1 MARLEEQDFDE
12 KRLARRQR
20 RKKSQLIAYI
30 ILAATCLVVFGG
42 CAVLIYFLNGVI
54 KTGKATQETAIVEEQ
69 AQEEDVS
76 QVIETPEVVQEPEE
90 YTQEDML
97 GDIVGSVIE
106 EQSLEDK
113 VAGLF
118 IITPEQLTGVDTA
131 VKAGSGTQEALST
144 YAVGGIVYS
153 SKNIKNTDQIKEML
167 DATVSMS
174 KYPIFTILSDQGNMS
189 DSVKDTLSLRPDID
203 ITDSETAYQ
212 AGTQIGSEL
221 FKYGFNSTVA
231 PLIDMTEEGN
241 FSQEIDLAR
250 DVAAGFSKGL
260 TESGILSCSY
270 LFPLKGD
277 TLSGMGSSDKSK
289 DDLVLNEYEVFKSVI
304 DSGYAGAIMVSNVS
318 LPNVTSDNTPASLS
332 DIIITE
338 ELRGTLGYDG
348 IVITAPLNE
357 GAITEYYTS
366 GEAAVAAI
374 KAGADMIYIPE
385 DFTEAYNA
393 VLEAVSSGSISQD
406 RLNESLRRIY
416 TVKYADRVNE
426 ISSGN

>member
-1 MARLEEQDFDE
+1 MARMEEQDFDE

-20 RKKSQLIAYI
+20 RKRSQLIAYI
-30 ILAATCLVVFGG
+30 ILVVACLIIFSG
-42 CAVLIYFLNGVI
+42 CAVLIYFLGGMI
-54 KTGKATQETAIVEEQ
+54 KTGHQVSETQV
-69 AQEEDVS
+69 AQEMEPEQES
-76 QVIETPEVVQEPEE
+76 QVIETPETVQEPEE
-90 YTQEDML
+90 YTEEDML
-97 GDIVGSVIE
+97 GDIVGSVLE

-153 SKNIKNTDQIKEML
+153 SKNIKTTDQIKEML
-167 DATVSMS
+167 DTTVSMS
-174 KYPIFTILSDQGNMS
+174 KYPVFTLLSDQGNMS
-189 DSVKDTLSLRPDID
+189 DSVKDTLALRPDID
-203 ITDSETAYQ
+203 ITDAESAYQ
-212 AGTQIGSEL
+212 AGMQIGSEL
-221 FKYGFNSTVA
+221 FKYGFNSSIA
-231 PLIDMTEEGN
+231 PCIDMTEEGK
-241 FSQEIDLAR
+241 FSENVDYAK

-270 LFPLKGD
+270 MFPLKGD
-277 TLSGMGSSDKSK
+277 TLSGMGSSDKTK
-289 DDLVLNEYEVFKSVI
+289 DDLVLNEYEVFKNII

-318 LPNVTSDNTPASLS
+318 LPNVAGDNTPASLS
-332 DIIITE
+332 DIIISE

-348 IVITAPLNE
+348 IVITGPLDE

-374 KAGADMIYIPE
+374 KAGADMIYMPE
-385 DFTEAYNA
+385 NFTEAYEA

-416 TVKYADRVNE
+416 AVKYADRVE
-426 ISSGN
+426 QISSGN

>member
-54 KTGKATQETAIVEEQ
+54 KTGGKSEEPVAVEEQ
-69 AQEEDVS
+69 VEEEVS

-90 YTQEDML
+90 YTEEDML
-97 GDIVGSVIE
+97 GDIVGNVIE

-131 VKAGSGTQEALST
+131 VKAGSGTQEALSS

-153 SKNIKNTDQIKEML
+153 SKNIKNTDQIKTML
-167 DATVSMS
+167 DDTVSMS
-174 KYPIFTILSDQGNMS
+174 KYPIFTLLSDQGNMS
-189 DSVKDTLSLRPDID
+189 DSVKDTLALHPDID

-212 AGTQIGSEL
+212 AGTQVGSEL

-231 PLIDMTEEGN
+231 PLVDMTQEGH
-241 FSQEIDLAR
+241 FSQDMDLAK
-250 DVAAGFSKGL
+250 DAAAGFAKGL

-270 LFPLKGD
+270 MFPLKGD

-289 DDLVLNEYEVFKSVI
+289 DDLVLNEYEVFKNVI

-318 LPNVTSDNTPASLS
+318 LPNVTNDNTPASLS

-374 KAGADMIYIPE
+374 KAGVDMIYIPE

-416 TVKYADRVNE
+416 SVKYADRVDE
-426 ISSGN
+426 ISSEN